1 MKLINKTIFGKKYKL
16 YIANSLRD
24 KKKGMNI
31 FKVPPKNTGML
42 FNYREDLENRKF
54 SLAKTPFGLIVIFI
68 NAKGE
73 IVHLEKGKAYQ
84 TKLIHCN
91 KPSSIVIEIPD

>member
-16 YIANSLRD
+16 YVANSFRD

-31 FKVPPKNTGML
+31 FKEPPKNTGML
-42 FNYREDLENRKF
+42 FNYQQEVANRKF

-68 NAKGE
+68 NSKGE

-84 TKLIHCN
+84 PKLIQCD